1 MTQLRI
7 HLLRLPGI
15 EAAGK
20 TGKLPLPDTAVQIL
34 CRTSIGSPAQGEL
47 AAKLTEGS
55 LFPQAHLGCTDTV
68 IAVSRCRNIAGN
80 RNVSCNVKLC

>member
-34 CRTSIGSPAQGEL
+34 LRTSIGAPAQGEL

-55 LFPQAHLGCTDTV
+55 LYAVKCSDLVQKLRLHSCLPLEGKVSAQAG
-68 IAVSRCRNIAGN
+68 G
-80 RNVSCNVKLC
+80 